1 MKCGG
6 TEKNAGERG
15 ERRKERNNA
24 FNLFY
29 FFFFFSSTAV
39 DAARVPSSI
48 LLVGELGCQHDGLRF
63 VRKTPNRAGYLVPT
77 HVIVKQHGIIQL
89 ALLRVYKLSYSRVI
103 LLKKTGHNSD
113 LEDVA
118 SHI

>member
-24 FNLFY
+24 FSLFCF

-39 DAARVPSSI
+39 DAVRVPSSI
-48 LLVGELGCQHDGLRF
+48 LLGELGCQHDGLRF
-63 VRKTPNRAGYLVPT
+63 VRETPNRAGYLVPT
-77 HVIVKQHGIIQL
+77 HVVVKQHGIIHF
-89 ALLRVYKLSYSRVI
+89 ALSRVRKLSHSRVI
-103 LLKKTGHNSD
+103 PLKKTGHNSG